1 MALNPRRVNTNT
13 TVTWDGVT
21 FQVLRGTI
29 VDCPPG
35 SALETAYGGAGNL
48 TSLSAQDATNMS
60 DGTQAVGAGGS
71 G

>member
-21 FQVLRGTI
+21 FQVVRGTI
-29 VDCPPG
+29 IDCAPG

-48 TSLSAQDATNMS
+48 TTLGTQDAVNVS
-60 DGTQAVGAGGS
+60 DGDQAVGAGGS